1 MPGTFS
7 DALVY
12 LMENRDEVPVTLE
25 ELAALAHVSRRT
37 VSRYRNG
44 EYAAYDPD
52 VVVAMCIGLH
62 LPPWLSRLMLDLA
75 GFSVKS
81 YGPRGYYGELLDC
94 CFMDTIPEVQEY
106 LRAAGYP
113 ELKLQED

>member
-1 MPGTFS
+1 
-7 DALVY
+7 
-12 LMENRDEVPVTLE
+12 
-25 ELAALAHVSRRT
+25 
-37 VSRYRNG
+37 
-44 EYAAYDPD
+44 
-52 VVVAMCIGLH
+52 
-62 LPPWLSRLMLDLA
+62 MLDKA

-81 YGPRGYYGELLDC
+81 YGPRGHYGEILDC